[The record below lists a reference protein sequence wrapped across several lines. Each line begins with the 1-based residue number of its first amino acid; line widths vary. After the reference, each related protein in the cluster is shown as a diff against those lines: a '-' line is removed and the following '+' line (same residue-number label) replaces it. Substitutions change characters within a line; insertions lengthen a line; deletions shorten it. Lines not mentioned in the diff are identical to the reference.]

1 MNVMK
6 KLLSVLLAPALLLP
20 CLGCSGAATVTFF
33 KAGKADAAIVQT
45 KNAVILV
52 DAGLAK
58 SSDDLIEELRE
69 RGVESI
75 DVFIVSHF
83 DKDHVGGAADVIA
96 AFPIGTVYQS
106 NCPKESDEHK
116 SYVAALEDAGIEP
129 VTVTET
135 VSFHLDGLTVT
146 IDGPASETYAVA
158 PSNNS
163 SLIASVSHGRTTVL
177 FTGDA
182 ENARLTEYLQEFT
195 RPSGKLILKVPYHG
209 HWQSSL
215 PVFLAAAAPDIAVIP
230 CSKDEPGKKEIR
242 DVTELLTNLGA
253 EIHLTYDGDYTV
265 KLS

>member
-1 MNVMK
+1 M
-6 KLLSVLLAPALLLP
+6 AAALLLP
-20 CLGCSGAATVTFF
+20 CVGCGGTATVTFF
-33 KAGKADAAIVQT
+33 KAGKADAAVVQT

-58 SSDDLIEELRE
+58 NSDDLIEDLRE
-69 RGVESI
+69 LGVESI

-96 AFPIGTVYQS
+96 AFPVGTVYQS

-116 SYVAALEDAGIEP
+116 SYLAALEAAGIEP
-129 VTVTET
+129 VTVSET
-135 VSFHLDGLTVT
+135 VSFQLDGLTVT
-146 IDGPASETYAVA
+146 IDGPASETYAVD

-163 SLIASVSHGRTTVL
+163 SLIASISHGRTTVL

-182 ENARLTEYLQEFT
+182 ENARLTEYMQEFT
-195 RPSGKLILKVPYHG
+195 RPAGKLILKVPYHG

-215 PVFLAAAAPDIAVIP
+215 PDFLTAAAPDIAVIP
-230 CSKDEPGKKEIR
+230 CGKNEPDEKEILE
-242 DVTELLTNLGA
+242 VTELLTGLGA
-253 EIHLTYDGDYTV
+253 EVRLTRDGDYTV